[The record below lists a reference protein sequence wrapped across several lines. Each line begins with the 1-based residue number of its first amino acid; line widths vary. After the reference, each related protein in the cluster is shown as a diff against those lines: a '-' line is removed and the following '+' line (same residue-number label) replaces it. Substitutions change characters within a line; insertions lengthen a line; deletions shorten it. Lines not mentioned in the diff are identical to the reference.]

1 MATAKEVLIPDIGDF
16 SNVDVIEVLV
26 SAGDRINAE
35 DPLVTLESDKATM
48 DVPAPYAGI
57 VKELK
62 INVGDKVGQGTPIVL
77 MELEDLAATDD
88 LSTAA
93 AADETRDVAPAV
105 TPSEPTQAHPEP
117 EPAPQTS
124 AAVTTAKRTPPPSLP
139 PPVEKSGG
147 ARPHASPSVRAFA
160 RELGADLTRIKGTG
174 PKGRILKED
183 VQGFIKG
190 QLAQTMSVAP
200 TGGLAIPTMPE
211 IDFSKFGEIELQPLS
226 RIKKIAGPH
235 LHRSWVVVPHV
246 TQHDEA
252 DITELEAFR
261 KQLKEEASKQGVRLT
276 PLAFIMKASI
286 AALKKH
292 PEFNASLDP
301 SRENLI
307 LKKYYHIGVAV
318 DTADGLV
325 VPVVRNVDDKGVF
338 DLAAELADIS
348 ARARDKKLTPSDMQG
363 GCFTISSL
371 GGIGGTAF
379 TPIVNAPEVAI
390 LGVSRSTMQPV
401 YKDGQF
407 VPRLILPLSLS
418 YDHRVI
424 DGAQAARFTS
434 YLSLV
439 LTDVRR
445 LLL

>member
-1 MATAKEVLIPDIGDF
+1 MATAKEVLVPDIGDF
-16 SNVDVIEVLV
+16 SDVDVIEVLV
-26 SAGDRINAE
+26 AAGDRVKAE
-35 DPLVTLESDKATM
+35 DPLITLESDKATM
-48 DVPAPYAGI
+48 DVPAPHAGI

-62 INVGDKVGQGTPIVL
+62 INVGDKVGQGSPIVV
-77 MELEDLAATDD
+77 MELEDEVGGE
-88 LSTAA
+88 TAPTPA
-93 AADETRDVAPAV
+93 PADETKDVAPAV
-105 TPSEPTQAHPEP
+105 TPSEPTQAAPAP

-124 AAVTTAKRTPPPSLP
+124 ATVLTAKRTPPPSLP

-160 RELGADLTRIKGTG
+160 RELGADLTQVRGTG

-190 QLAQTMSVAP
+190 RLARPVGAP
-200 TGGLAIPTMPE
+200 TGGLAVSPMPE
-211 IDFSKFGEIELQPLS
+211 VDFSKFGEIELQPLS

-261 KQLKEEASKQGVRLT
+261 KELKEEAGKQGVRLT

-292 PEFNASLDP
+292 PAFNASLDP
-301 SRENLI
+301 TGENLI

-318 DTADGLV
+318 DTPDGLV

-390 LGVSRSTMQPV
+390 LGVSRSTMKPV
-401 YKDGQF
+401 YRDGQF
-407 VPRLILPLSLS
+407 VPRLMLPLSLS